1 MMKYWLCNEIFFLK
15 EMIDL
20 VADAYKGSV
29 TRESCEI
36 LMKRGM
42 APSPNG
48 KGYHFARDVRLKV
61 SKFVNSSI
69 INFQG
74 IDKNFFLYFR
84 LLV

>member
-1 MMKYWLCNEIFFLK
+1 
-15 EMIDL
+15 MIDL

-29 TRESCEI
+29 TRESCEV

-61 SKFVNSSI
+61 RHWKF
-69 INFQG
+69 
-74 IDKNFFLYFR
+74 
-84 LLV
+84 